1 MQGQTTQPICGVLP
15 EEKWAELH
23 DMLTLALDALGER
36 PQDFTPD
43 FLMNAVL
50 HQRLA
55 IKISH
60 AAMERAQ

>member
-1 MQGQTTQPICGVLP
+1 MQSQTSQSAPGVLP
-15 EEKWAELH
+15 ESKWKELH

>member
-1 MQGQTTQPICGVLP
+1 MQSQTSQSAPGVLP
-15 EEKWAELH
+15 EAKWNELH

>member
-1 MQGQTTQPICGVLP
+1 MQSQTSQSVPGVLP
-15 EEKWAELH
+15 EEKWNELH